1 MKKKKLW
8 KAMSV
13 ALSAAMLATSVPTGV
28 FAAAPE
34 VQTAQKKAADKNELK
49 LWYDEKAPD
58 SYDGWEKW
66 SLPLGNSGIGASV
79 FGGITQERIQLN
91 EKSLWS
97 GGPSSSRTNYNGGNI
112 ETTNVNGVQTKMSE
126 VVKQI
131 QQAFANGNTST
142 ATDLCNK
149 LVGVSDDAGTNGY
162 GYYLSYGNMY
172 LDFKGITES
181 SVSNYKRALDLH
193 TAVAS
198 VEYDYNGTHYVRENF
213 VSYPDNVLVTR
224 LTATGGSGKLNFD
237 VKVNPDN
244 AKGGGSNNPGAN
256 SYQRDW
262 DTKVNGG
269 EITVAGTL
277 KDNQMKFNSQ
287 TKVIADGT
295 TTDGTDK
302 VTVADAT
309 SVTIITSI
317 ATDYKDEYPKYRTGE
332 SAETLDTRVGGYV
345 SKAAAKTYDK
355 LKADHVAD
363 YQDIFERV
371 DLDLGQMPSDKTT
384 DALLAA
390 YKAGTA
396 TEAER
401 RYLEVMLFQYGR
413 YLTIESSRETPE
425 DDPYRETLPSN
436 LQGIWVGANNS
447 AWHAD
452 YHMNVNLQM
461 NYWPTYV
468 TNMAECAEPLI
479 NYIDALRAPGRVT
492 AKIYAGVE
500 SKDGEEN
507 GFMAHTQNNPF
518 GWTCPGWSFS
528 WGWSPAAVP
537 WILQNCWE
545 YYDFTRD
552 ADYLKEKIYP
562 MMKEEATLYDQIL
575 IDDGTGHLVSS
586 PSYSPEHGPYTSG
599 NTYEQTLVWQLY
611 QDTIE
616 AAGVVGETNTN
627 KVDTWKSN
635 QSKLKGP
642 IEVGKSGQIKEWYT
656 ETTFNQD
663 ANGNS
668 LGQGAGHRHISHML
682 GLFPGD
688 LISVDTPEW
697 LAAARVSMEKRV
709 DKTTGWGM
717 GQRINTWARLGD
729 GNHAYKLITDL
740 FDGGILTNLWDT
752 HSPYQIDGNFG
763 MTSGVAEML
772 VQSNMGYINLLP
784 ALPDTWSDGSVEGL
798 VARGNFELS
807 YDWTDGKLNK
817 AEILSNK
824 GGECQVQYDNI
835 AKATVT
841 DAEGNV
847 VEATK
852 VDGKT
857 NRISFN
863 TEAGKTYTI
872 KVPEAPKNVKANYYG
887 ESGTKVSWSAVDG
900 AAAYN
905 VYRSE
910 DGMTFEKVAENTK
923 RTSFV
928 DSKAFADVATVSY
941 KVTAV
946 YDDKESVD
954 SKVAA
959 VKDLTQSSENLA
971 HTGWTATAGS
981 EEGAGNDGP
990 ASWAID
996 GNTSTIWH
1004 SNYSDNSKK
1013 ADIANNLRNEFTID
1027 FGQAVILNKF
1037 EYVPRVSGNS
1047 NGVITK
1053 YRLLYSTTES
1063 GDDFVELTSG
1073 DWAAD
1078 KTVKTAEFTPTSM
1091 RRIQI
1096 RALATIG
1103 EGGTN
1108 QFISAAEFNAYK
1120 YIATTPA
1127 MIDTDALWDAVLA
1140 AQDKDLTIY
1149 TDATAKEY
1157 QDALDAAKAKLAL
1170 ELEDDMTQEQV
1181 DNALAALTAA
1191 EGNLEKKQEVQY
1203 VKLTGLTGAADSEE
1217 LTGEPD
1223 GNGPIAKALDGDLNT
1238 YWHTNWK
1245 DDTAPKAE
1253 TDGTKL
1259 TGKNNYI
1266 ITLAKPSTVTAVTYV
1281 PRNGYERSSGKV
1293 NNGAIEQCNVYV
1305 TTDGTTWKLAGT
1317 IGESNAWSYVNQ
1329 GAAGADQ
1336 NFVEKTVTFDKA
1348 YADVTKVK
1356 IEAIK
1361 TAGPQPNEFIN
1372 AAEFGVIGKGDG
1384 TPGEVTCS
1392 CALSEI
1398 TGVQDQTVALDV
1410 ADSKSVKLEPK
1421 ATATTCRVDGHDG
1434 TVVYT
1439 YAVKSAG
1446 NTGATV
1452 TTDGTVTVNDA
1463 GTAVITVTAT
1473 LSRKGEEALVK
1484 TKDVTLTVTSNKA
1497 SAAEKD
1503 GLKNMVDSVAA
1514 QIADKDNYTEESY
1527 QKLKAAVDAAN
1538 KLISS
1543 GSASK
1548 EQIAAAKQAI
1558 ADAKGKLVLK
1568 SDADAKAEAAKAL
1581 EAAKATYEAGQKDY
1595 DDASWKAFGDAY
1607 NALKNADAKAEAATL
1622 KALTAALTKAQG
1634 ALTVKKTETPK
1645 PAEEVKLD
1653 APAVK
1658 EVKAK
1663 AAKGGVT
1670 VTVTVE
1676 PVKDAAAYDVYRVVK
1691 GKAAKVGTTAAGKT
1705 VVTDTTAI
1713 RGASY
1718 YAVAVSADGKTV
1730 SKAGAAVAVKLAKA
1744 PKIKKA
1750 TAGSR
1755 NAKLTW
1761 KKAKGTKVVVYRST
1775 KKNSGYKKAATSR
1788 KGAASLVNKKL
1799 KAGKTYYYKIATV
1812 KGKTVSEMSK
1822 AKRVKIK
1829 K

>member
-1 MKKKKLW
+1 MKKKKLR
-8 KAMSV
+8 KVMSV
-13 ALSAAMLATSVPTGV
+13 ALSAAMLATAVPTGI

-131 QQAFANGNTST
+131 QQAFASGNTST
-142 ATDLCNK
+142 AESLCAK

-262 DTKVNGG
+262 NTKVNGG

-355 LKADHVAD
+355 LKADHVKD
-363 YQDIFERV
+363 YQNIFERV

-425 DDPYRETLPSN
+425 GDEYRETLPSN

-518 GWTCPGWSFS
+518 GWTCPGWDFN

-562 MMKEEATLYDQIL
+562 MMKEEAALYDQIL
-575 IDDGTGHLVSS
+575 IKDADGKLVSS
-586 PSYSPEHGPYTSG
+586 PSYSPEHGPKTSG

-616 AAGVVGETNTN
+616 AAGIVGETDTA
-627 KVDTWKSN
+627 KVTQWKKN
-635 QSKLKGP
+635 QSDLKGP
-642 IEVGKSGQIKEWYT
+642 IEVGDSGQIKEWYT
-656 ETTFNQD
+656 ETTV
-663 ANGNS
+663 NS
-668 LGQGAGHRHISHML
+668 LGAGSGHRHLSHML

-688 LISVDTPEW
+688 LISVDTPKW
-697 LAAARVSMEKRV
+697 LAAARVSMENRV

-887 ESGTKVSWSAVDG
+887 KSGTKVNWSAVKD
-900 AAAYN
+900 ATSYN

-928 DSKAFADVATVSY
+928 DSKAFADVTTVSY

-946 YDDKESVD
+946 YGDKESGD

-981 EEGAGNDGP
+981 EETTKETAP
-990 ASWAID
+990 ASQAID
-996 GNTSTIWH
+996 GNTTTIWH
-1004 SNYSDNSKK
+1004 SKWSDGGTHPN
-1013 ADIANNLRNEFTID
+1013 IANDQNNEFTID
-1027 FGQAVILNKF
+1027 FGQTVTVNKF
-1037 EYVPRVSGNS
+1037 EYVPRSSGTS
-1047 NGVITK
+1047 VNGIITRYK
-1053 YRLLYSTTES
+1053 LLYSTTES
-1063 GDDFVELTSG
+1063 GNDFKELTSG
-1073 DWAAD
+1073 EWDAD
-1078 KTVKTAEFTPTSM
+1078 KTVKTATFAPTEM

-1096 RALATIG
+1096 RALATLDD
-1103 EGGTN
+1103 TPTKN
-1108 QFISAAEFNAYK
+1108 QHVTAAEFNAYK
-1120 YIATTPA
+1120 YIATTPV
-1127 MIDTDALWDAVLA
+1127 MIDTDALWNAVLA
-1140 AQDKDLTIY
+1140 AQDKDLSIY
-1149 TDATAKEY
+1149 TDATAKAY

-1181 DNALAALTAA
+1181 NNALAALTAA
-1191 EGNLEKKQEVQY
+1191 ITGLKEKPVEKPDKGSLTTAVAEAGKTDLNGYTQETVNAFKEALQEAQNVLNDEKATKEQVEKALSKLNAAQKALKKETTPDGDKTQGTDKTQPTAPGTDKTNPAPETKVPAVGTTVTVKGVQY
-1203 VKLTGLTGAADSEE
+1203 AVTKSAAQGGTAEAVKV
-1217 LTGEPD
+1217 
-1223 GNGPIAKALDGDLNT
+1223 
-1238 YWHTNWK
+1238 
-1245 DDTAPKAE
+1245 
-1253 TDGTKL
+1253 
-1259 TGKNNYI
+1259 TGKGKK
-1266 ITLAKPSTVTAVTYV
+1266 IT
-1281 PRNGYERSSGKV
+1281 
-1293 NNGAIEQCNVYV
+1293 I
-1305 TTDGTTWKLAGT
+1305 
-1317 IGESNAWSYVNQ
+1317 
-1329 GAAGADQ
+1329 AA
-1336 NFVEKTVTFDKA
+1336 T
-1348 YADVTKVK
+1348 VK
-1356 IEAIK
+1356 IEGVTFKVTSIRK
-1361 TAGPQPNEFIN
+1361 N
-1372 AAEFGVIGKGDG
+1372 AAKKNSRITSVVIGK
-1384 TPGEVTCS
+1384 
-1392 CALSEI
+1392 
-1398 TGVQDQTVALDV
+1398 
-1410 ADSKSVKLEPK
+1410 
-1421 ATATTCRVDGHDG
+1421 
-1434 TVVYT
+1434 
-1439 YAVKSAG
+1439 
-1446 NTGATV
+1446 N
-1452 TTDGTVTVNDA
+1452 
-1463 GTAVITVTAT
+1463 
-1473 LSRKGEEALVK
+1473 
-1484 TKDVTLTVTSNKA
+1484 VTSIGA
-1497 SAAEKD
+1497 GSFEKC
-1503 GLKNMVDSVAA
+1503 K
-1514 QIADKDNYTEESY
+1514 
-1527 QKLKAAVDAAN
+1527 
-1538 KLISS
+1538 
-1543 GSASK
+1543 
-1548 EQIAAAKQAI
+1548 
-1558 ADAKGKLVLK
+1558 
-1568 SDADAKAEAAKAL
+1568 
-1581 EAAKATYEAGQKDY
+1581 
-1595 DDASWKAFGDAY
+1595 
-1607 NALKNADAKAEAATL
+1607 
-1622 KALTAALTKAQG
+1622 
-1634 ALTVKKTETPK
+1634 
-1645 PAEEVKLD
+1645 
-1653 APAVK
+1653 
-1658 EVKAK
+1658 
-1663 AAKGGVT
+1663 
-1670 VTVTVE
+1670 
-1676 PVKDAAAYDVYRVVK
+1676 
-1691 GKAAKVGTTAAGKT
+1691 
-1705 VVTDTTAI
+1705 
-1713 RGASY
+1713 
-1718 YAVAVSADGKTV
+1718 
-1730 SKAGAAVAVKLAKA
+1730 KLANV
-1744 PKIKKA
+1744 
-1750 TAGSR
+1750 TF
-1755 NAKLTW
+1755 
-1761 KKAKGTKVVVYRST
+1761 KGTKAVKIGKKAFKGTSAKMKVVT
-1775 KKNSGYKKAATSR
+1775 AKKMPKKALGKLKKTLKKNGISKKAVYKK
-1788 KGAASLVNKKL
+1788 K
-1799 KAGKTYYYKIATV
+1799 
-1812 KGKTVSEMSK
+1812 
-1822 AKRVKIK
+1822 
-1829 K
+1829 

>member
-34 VQTAQKKAADKNELK
+34 VQTSQEKAADENELK

-79 FGGITQERIQLN
+79 FGGIAKERIQLN

-97 GGPSSSRTNYNGGNI
+97 GGPSASRDYNGGNI
-112 ETTNVNGVQTKMSE
+112 ETSGGVKMSDI
-126 VVKQI
+126 VKQI
-131 QQAFANGNTST
+131 QQAFANGQSDT
-142 ATDLCNK
+142 AEKLCNK

-172 LDFKGITES
+172 LNFNDISES
-181 SVSNYKRALDLH
+181 DESDVSNYKRSLDLH

-224 LTATGGSGKLNFD
+224 LTATGGNGKLNFD
-237 VKVNPDN
+237 VKVDPDN
-244 AKGGGSNNPGAN
+244 EKGDGSNTPGAN
-256 SYQRDW
+256 SYKRDW
-262 DTKVNGG
+262 NTKVNGG

-287 TKVIADGT
+287 TKVIANGT

-332 SAETLDTRVGGYV
+332 SAEALDTRVDGYV
-345 SKAAAKTYDK
+345 SRAAAKKYDT
-355 LKADHVAD
+355 LKADHIKD
-363 YQDIFERV
+363 YQNIFERV
-371 DLDLGQMPSDKTT
+371 DLDLGQIPSDKTT
-384 DALLAA
+384 DALLSA

-425 DDPYRETLPSN
+425 GDQYRETLPSN

-479 NYIDALRAPGRVT
+479 NYIDALRTPGRVT

-518 GWTCPGWSFS
+518 GWTCPGWSFD

-552 ADYLKEKIYP
+552 ADYLKKKIYP

-575 IDDGTGHLVSS
+575 IEDADGKLVSS
-586 PSYSPEHGPYTSG
+586 PSYSPEHGPKTSG

-616 AAGVVGETNTN
+616 AAGIVGETDTT
-627 KVDTWKSN
+627 KVTKWKEN

-642 IEVGKSGQIKEWYT
+642 IEVGDSGQIKEWYT
-656 ETTFNQD
+656 ETTV
-663 ANGNS
+663 NS
-668 LGQGAGHRHISHML
+668 LGAGYGHRHLSHML

-688 LISVDTPEW
+688 LISVDTPKW
-697 LAAARVSMEKRV
+697 LAAARVSMENRV

-784 ALPDTWSDGSVEGL
+784 ALPDNWSDGSVEGL

-807 YDWTDGKLNK
+807 YNWTDGNLNQ
-817 AEILSNK
+817 AQILSNK

-887 ESGTKVSWSAVDG
+887 KSGTKVNWSAVKD
-900 AAAYN
+900 ATSYN

-981 EEGAGNDGP
+981 EETTKETAP
-990 ASWAID
+990 ASQAID
-996 GNTSTIWH
+996 GNTTTIWH
-1004 SNYSDNSKK
+1004 SKWSDGGTHPN
-1013 ADIANNLRNEFTID
+1013 IANDQNNEFTID
-1027 FGQAVILNKF
+1027 FGQNVTINKF
-1037 EYVPRVSGNS
+1037 EYVPRSSGTS
-1047 NGVITK
+1047 VNGIITK
-1053 YRLLYSTTES
+1053 YKLLYSTTES
-1063 GDDFVELTSG
+1063 GNDFKELTSG
-1073 DWAAD
+1073 EWDAD
-1078 KTVKTAEFTPTSM
+1078 KTVKTATFAPTEM

-1096 RALATIG
+1096 RALATLDD
-1103 EGGTN
+1103 TATKN
-1108 QFISAAEFNAYK
+1108 QHVTAAEFNAYK
-1120 YIATTPA
+1120 YIATTPV
-1127 MIDTDALWDAVLA
+1127 MIDTDALWNAVLA
-1140 AQDKDLTIY
+1140 AQDKDLSIY
-1149 TDATAKEY
+1149 TDATAKAY

-1191 EGNLEKKQEVQY
+1191 ITGLKEKPVEKPDKGSLTTAVDEAARTDLTGYTKETVDAFKEALKDAQNVLKDENATKEQIENALAKLDAAKKALKKDTTPDSDKTQGTDKTQPTAPGTDKTNPAPETKVPAVGTTVTVKGVQY
-1203 VKLTGLTGAADSEE
+1203 AVTKSAAQGGTAEAVKV
-1217 LTGEPD
+1217 
-1223 GNGPIAKALDGDLNT
+1223 
-1238 YWHTNWK
+1238 
-1245 DDTAPKAE
+1245 
-1253 TDGTKL
+1253 
-1259 TGKNNYI
+1259 TGKGKK
-1266 ITLAKPSTVTAVTYV
+1266 IT
-1281 PRNGYERSSGKV
+1281 
-1293 NNGAIEQCNVYV
+1293 I
-1305 TTDGTTWKLAGT
+1305 
-1317 IGESNAWSYVNQ
+1317 
-1329 GAAGADQ
+1329 AA
-1336 NFVEKTVTFDKA
+1336 T
-1348 YADVTKVK
+1348 VK
-1356 IEAIK
+1356 IEGVTFKVTSIRK
-1361 TAGPQPNEFIN
+1361 N
-1372 AAEFGVIGKGDG
+1372 AAKKNSRITSVVIGK
-1384 TPGEVTCS
+1384 
-1392 CALSEI
+1392 
-1398 TGVQDQTVALDV
+1398 
-1410 ADSKSVKLEPK
+1410 
-1421 ATATTCRVDGHDG
+1421 
-1434 TVVYT
+1434 
-1439 YAVKSAG
+1439 
-1446 NTGATV
+1446 N
-1452 TTDGTVTVNDA
+1452 
-1463 GTAVITVTAT
+1463 
-1473 LSRKGEEALVK
+1473 
-1484 TKDVTLTVTSNKA
+1484 VTSIGA
-1497 SAAEKD
+1497 GSFEKC
-1503 GLKNMVDSVAA
+1503 K
-1514 QIADKDNYTEESY
+1514 
-1527 QKLKAAVDAAN
+1527 
-1538 KLISS
+1538 
-1543 GSASK
+1543 
-1548 EQIAAAKQAI
+1548 
-1558 ADAKGKLVLK
+1558 
-1568 SDADAKAEAAKAL
+1568 
-1581 EAAKATYEAGQKDY
+1581 
-1595 DDASWKAFGDAY
+1595 
-1607 NALKNADAKAEAATL
+1607 
-1622 KALTAALTKAQG
+1622 
-1634 ALTVKKTETPK
+1634 
-1645 PAEEVKLD
+1645 
-1653 APAVK
+1653 
-1658 EVKAK
+1658 
-1663 AAKGGVT
+1663 
-1670 VTVTVE
+1670 
-1676 PVKDAAAYDVYRVVK
+1676 
-1691 GKAAKVGTTAAGKT
+1691 
-1705 VVTDTTAI
+1705 
-1713 RGASY
+1713 
-1718 YAVAVSADGKTV
+1718 
-1730 SKAGAAVAVKLAKA
+1730 KLANV
-1744 PKIKKA
+1744 
-1750 TAGSR
+1750 TF
-1755 NAKLTW
+1755 
-1761 KKAKGTKVVVYRST
+1761 KGTKAVKIGKKAFKGTSAKMKVVT
-1775 KKNSGYKKAATSR
+1775 AKKMPKKALGKLKKTLKKNGISKKAVYKK
-1788 KGAASLVNKKL
+1788 K
-1799 KAGKTYYYKIATV
+1799 
-1812 KGKTVSEMSK
+1812 
-1822 AKRVKIK
+1822 
-1829 K
+1829 

>member
-34 VQTAQKKAADKNELK
+34 VQTSQEKAADENELK
-49 LWYDEKAPD
+49 LWYDEKAPN

-79 FGGITQERIQLN
+79 FGGIAKERIQLN

-97 GGPSSSRTNYNGGNI
+97 GGPSASRDYNGGNI
-112 ETTNVNGVQTKMSE
+112 ETSGGVKMSDI
-126 VVKQI
+126 VKQI
-131 QQAFANGNTST
+131 QQAFANGQSDT
-142 ATDLCNK
+142 AEKLCNK

-172 LDFKGITES
+172 LNFNDISES
-181 SVSNYKRALDLH
+181 DESDVSNYKRSLDLH

-224 LTATGGSGKLNFD
+224 LTATGGNGKLNFD
-237 VKVNPDN
+237 VKVDPDN
-244 AKGGGSNNPGAN
+244 EKGDGSNTPGAN
-256 SYQRDW
+256 SYKRDW
-262 DTKVNGG
+262 NTKVNGG

-287 TKVIADGT
+287 TKVIANGT

-332 SAETLDTRVGGYV
+332 SAEALDTRVDGYV
-345 SKAAAKTYDK
+345 SRAAAKKYDT
-355 LKADHVAD
+355 LKADHIKD
-363 YQDIFERV
+363 YQNIFERV
-371 DLDLGQMPSDKTT
+371 DLDLGQIPSDKTT
-384 DALLAA
+384 DALLSA

-425 DDPYRETLPSN
+425 GDQYRETLPSN

-518 GWTCPGWSFS
+518 GWTCPGWSFD

-552 ADYLKEKIYP
+552 ADYLKKKIYP

-575 IDDGTGHLVSS
+575 IEDADGKLVSS
-586 PSYSPEHGPYTSG
+586 PSYSPEHGPKTSG

-616 AAGVVGETNTN
+616 AAGIVGETDTT
-627 KVDTWKSN
+627 KVTKWKEN

-642 IEVGKSGQIKEWYT
+642 IEVGDSGQIKEWYT
-656 ETTFNQD
+656 ETTV
-663 ANGNS
+663 NS
-668 LGQGAGHRHISHML
+668 LGAGYGHRHLSHML

-688 LISVDTPEW
+688 LISVDTPKW
-697 LAAARVSMEKRV
+697 LAAARVSMENRV

-784 ALPDTWSDGSVEGL
+784 ALPDNWSDGSVEGL

-807 YDWTDGKLNK
+807 YNWTDGNLNQ
-817 AEILSNK
+817 AQILSNK

-887 ESGTKVSWSAVDG
+887 KSGTKVNWSAVKD
-900 AAAYN
+900 ATSYN

-981 EEGAGNDGP
+981 EETTKETAP
-990 ASWAID
+990 ASQAID
-996 GNTSTIWH
+996 GNTTTIWH
-1004 SNYSDNSKK
+1004 SKWSDGGTHPN
-1013 ADIANNLRNEFTID
+1013 IANDQNNEFTID
-1027 FGQAVILNKF
+1027 FGQNVTINKF
-1037 EYVPRVSGNS
+1037 EYVPRSSGTS
-1047 NGVITK
+1047 VNGIITK
-1053 YRLLYSTTES
+1053 YKLLYSTTES
-1063 GDDFVELTSG
+1063 GNDFKELTSG
-1073 DWAAD
+1073 EWDAD
-1078 KTVKTAEFTPTSM
+1078 KTVKTATFAPTEM

-1096 RALATIG
+1096 RALATLDD
-1103 EGGTN
+1103 TATKN
-1108 QFISAAEFNAYK
+1108 QHVTAAEFNAYK
-1120 YIATTPA
+1120 YIATTPV
-1127 MIDTDALWDAVLA
+1127 MIDTDALWNAVLA
-1140 AQDKDLTIY
+1140 AQDKDLSIY
-1149 TDATAKEY
+1149 TDATAKAY

-1191 EGNLEKKQEVQY
+1191 ITGLKEKPVEKPDKGSLTTAVDEAARTDLTGYTKETVDAFKEALKDAQNVLKDENATKEQIENALAKLDAAKKALKKDTTPDSDKTQGTDKTQPTAPGTDKTNPAPETKVPAVGTTVTVKGVQY
-1203 VKLTGLTGAADSEE
+1203 AVTKSAAQGGTAEAVKV
-1217 LTGEPD
+1217 
-1223 GNGPIAKALDGDLNT
+1223 
-1238 YWHTNWK
+1238 
-1245 DDTAPKAE
+1245 
-1253 TDGTKL
+1253 
-1259 TGKNNYI
+1259 TGKGKK
-1266 ITLAKPSTVTAVTYV
+1266 IT
-1281 PRNGYERSSGKV
+1281 
-1293 NNGAIEQCNVYV
+1293 I
-1305 TTDGTTWKLAGT
+1305 
-1317 IGESNAWSYVNQ
+1317 
-1329 GAAGADQ
+1329 AA
-1336 NFVEKTVTFDKA
+1336 T
-1348 YADVTKVK
+1348 VK
-1356 IEAIK
+1356 IEGVTFKVTSIRK
-1361 TAGPQPNEFIN
+1361 N
-1372 AAEFGVIGKGDG
+1372 AAKKNSRITSVVIGK
-1384 TPGEVTCS
+1384 
-1392 CALSEI
+1392 
-1398 TGVQDQTVALDV
+1398 
-1410 ADSKSVKLEPK
+1410 
-1421 ATATTCRVDGHDG
+1421 
-1434 TVVYT
+1434 
-1439 YAVKSAG
+1439 
-1446 NTGATV
+1446 N
-1452 TTDGTVTVNDA
+1452 
-1463 GTAVITVTAT
+1463 
-1473 LSRKGEEALVK
+1473 
-1484 TKDVTLTVTSNKA
+1484 VTSIGA
-1497 SAAEKD
+1497 GSFEKC
-1503 GLKNMVDSVAA
+1503 K
-1514 QIADKDNYTEESY
+1514 
-1527 QKLKAAVDAAN
+1527 
-1538 KLISS
+1538 
-1543 GSASK
+1543 
-1548 EQIAAAKQAI
+1548 
-1558 ADAKGKLVLK
+1558 
-1568 SDADAKAEAAKAL
+1568 
-1581 EAAKATYEAGQKDY
+1581 
-1595 DDASWKAFGDAY
+1595 
-1607 NALKNADAKAEAATL
+1607 
-1622 KALTAALTKAQG
+1622 
-1634 ALTVKKTETPK
+1634 
-1645 PAEEVKLD
+1645 
-1653 APAVK
+1653 
-1658 EVKAK
+1658 
-1663 AAKGGVT
+1663 
-1670 VTVTVE
+1670 
-1676 PVKDAAAYDVYRVVK
+1676 
-1691 GKAAKVGTTAAGKT
+1691 
-1705 VVTDTTAI
+1705 
-1713 RGASY
+1713 
-1718 YAVAVSADGKTV
+1718 
-1730 SKAGAAVAVKLAKA
+1730 KLANV
-1744 PKIKKA
+1744 
-1750 TAGSR
+1750 TF
-1755 NAKLTW
+1755 
-1761 KKAKGTKVVVYRST
+1761 KGTKAVKIGKKAFKGTSAKMKVVT
-1775 KKNSGYKKAATSR
+1775 AKKMPKKALGKLKKTLKKNGISKKAVYKK
-1788 KGAASLVNKKL
+1788 K
-1799 KAGKTYYYKIATV
+1799 
-1812 KGKTVSEMSK
+1812 
-1822 AKRVKIK
+1822 
-1829 K
+1829 

>member
-34 VQTAQKKAADKNELK
+34 VQTSQEKAADENELK

-58 SYDGWEKW
+58 NYSGWEKW

-97 GGPSSSRTNYNGGNI
+97 GGPSSSRNYNGGNI
-112 ETTNVNGVQTKMSE
+112 ETTDVKGTQTKMSE
-126 VVKQI
+126 VVKKI
-131 QQAFANGNTST
+131 QQAFAAGDTKT
-142 ATDLCNK
+142 ADELCAK

-181 SVSNYKRALDLH
+181 YVSNYKRALDLH

-224 LTATGGSGKLNFD
+224 LTATGGNGKLNFD
-237 VKVNPDN
+237 VKVDPDN
-244 AKGGGSNNPGAN
+244 EKGGGSNRPGAN

-262 DTKVNGG
+262 NTTVNNG
-269 EITVAGTL
+269 EIKVAGTL
-277 KDNQMKFNSQ
+277 RDNQMKFNSQ

-302 VTVADAT
+302 VTVEDAT

-317 ATDYKDEYPKYRTGE
+317 ATDYKDKYPKYRTGE
-332 SAETLDTRVGGYV
+332 SAEALDTRVGGYV
-345 SKAAAKTYDK
+345 SLAAAKKYDT
-355 LKADHVAD
+355 LKADHIKD
-363 YQDIFERV
+363 YQNIFERV
-371 DLDLGQMPSDKTT
+371 DLDLGQIPSDKTT

-390 YKAGTA
+390 YKSGTA

-425 DDPYRETLPSN
+425 GDQYRETLPSN

-518 GWTCPGWSFS
+518 GWTCPGWDFN

-552 ADYLKEKIYP
+552 ANYLKEKIYP

-575 IDDGTGHLVSS
+575 IEDADGKLVSS
-586 PSYSPEHGPYTSG
+586 PSYSPEHGPKTSG

-616 AAGVVGETNTN
+616 AANIVGESDTA
-627 KVDTWKSN
+627 KVTEWKEK

-752 HSPYQIDGNFG
+752 HAPYQIDGNFG

-772 VQSNMGYINLLP
+772 LQSNMGYINLLP

-807 YDWTDGKLNK
+807 YDWSDGSLNQ
-817 AEILSNK
+817 AQIVSNK
-824 GGECQVQYDNI
+824 GGECQVQYSGI
-835 AKATVT
+835 AKATIT

-863 TEAGKTYTI
+863 TEAGKTYII

-887 ESGTKVSWSAVDG
+887 TSGTKVNWSAVED
-900 AAAYN
+900 ATSYN

-910 DGMTFEKVAENTK
+910 NGTTFEKIAENTK

-928 DSKAFADVATVSY
+928 DKKAFTDVSAVSY
-941 KVTAV
+941 KVTAC
-946 YDDKESVD
+946 YEDKESGD
-954 SKVAA
+954 SKVAS
-959 VKDLTQSSENLA
+959 VKDLTQSSEKLA
-971 HTGWTATAGS
+971 HDGWKATAGS
-981 EEGAGNDGP
+981 EENAGNDGP

-996 GNTSTIWH
+996 GNTTTIWH
-1004 SNYSDNSKK
+1004 SKWSSGGTHP
-1013 ADIANNLRNEFTID
+1013 DIANDQNNEFTID
-1027 FGQAVILNKF
+1027 FGQTVTVNKF
-1037 EYVPRVSGNS
+1037 EYVPRSSGIS
-1047 NGVITK
+1047 VNGIITK
-1053 YRLLYSTTES
+1053 YKLLYSTTES
-1063 GDDFVELTSG
+1063 GDDFKELTSG
-1073 DWAAD
+1073 EWDAD
-1078 KTVKTAEFTPTSM
+1078 KTVKTATFAPTEM

-1096 RALATIG
+1096 RALATLDD
-1103 EGGTN
+1103 TATKN
-1108 QFISAAEFNAYK
+1108 QHVTAAEFNAYK
-1120 YIATTPA
+1120 YVANTPV
-1127 MIDTDALWDAVLA
+1127 MIDTDALWNAVLA
-1140 AQDKDLTIY
+1140 AQDKDLSIY
-1149 TDATAKEY
+1149 TNATAKAY

-1191 EGNLEKKQEVQY
+1191 I
-1203 VKLTGLTGAADSEE
+1203 TGLKKKADKSELNAKITE
-1217 LTGEPD
+1217 AEALNLSTYTEATAQALTTALTT
-1223 GNGPIAKALDGDLNT
+1223 AKNI
-1238 YWHTNWK
+1238 K
-1245 DDTAPKAE
+1245 
-1253 TDGTKL
+1253 
-1259 TGKNNYI
+1259 KNEEA
-1266 ITLAKPSTVTAVTYV
+1266 TQ
-1281 PRNGYERSSGKV
+1281 EEV
-1293 NNGAIEQCNVYV
+1293 NNA
-1305 TTDGTTWKLAGT
+1305 LA
-1317 IGESNAWSYVNQ
+1317 
-1329 GAAGADQ
+1329 
-1336 NFVEKTVTFDKA
+1336 
-1348 YADVTKVK
+1348 
-1356 IEAIK
+1356 
-1361 TAGPQPNEFIN
+1361 
-1372 AAEFGVIGKGDG
+1372 
-1384 TPGEVTCS
+1384 
-1392 CALSEI
+1392 
-1398 TGVQDQTVALDV
+1398 
-1410 ADSKSVKLEPK
+1410 
-1421 ATATTCRVDGHDG
+1421 
-1434 TVVYT
+1434 
-1439 YAVKSAG
+1439 
-1446 NTGATV
+1446 
-1452 TTDGTVTVNDA
+1452 
-1463 GTAVITVTAT
+1463 
-1473 LSRKGEEALVK
+1473 
-1484 TKDVTLTVTSNKA
+1484 
-1497 SAAEKD
+1497 
-1503 GLKNMVDSVAA
+1503 
-1514 QIADKDNYTEESY
+1514 
-1527 QKLKAAVDAAN
+1527 
-1538 KLISS
+1538 
-1543 GSASK
+1543 
-1548 EQIAAAKQAI
+1548 
-1558 ADAKGKLVLK
+1558 
-1568 SDADAKAEAAKAL
+1568 
-1581 EAAKATYEAGQKDY
+1581 
-1595 DDASWKAFGDAY
+1595 
-1607 NALKNADAKAEAATL
+1607 
-1622 KALTAALTKAQG
+1622 ALTAAITGLKEKPVEKPDKGSLTTAVAEAGKTDLNGYTQETVNAFKEALQEAQNVLNDEKATKEQVEK
-1634 ALTVKKTETPK
+1634 ALSKLNAAQKALKKETTPDNDK
-1645 PAEEVKLD
+1645 TQPTAPGTDKTNPAPETKV
-1653 APAVK
+1653 PAV
-1658 EVKAK
+1658 
-1663 AAKGGVT
+1663 GTT
-1670 VTVTVE
+1670 VTVKGVQYAVTKSAAQGGTAE
-1676 PVKDAAAYDVYRVVK
+1676 AVKVTGK
-1691 GKAAKVGTTAAGKT
+1691 GKKITIAATVKIEGVTFKVTSIRKNAAKKNSRITSVVIGKNVTSIGAGSFEKC
-1705 VVTDTTAI
+1705 
-1713 RGASY
+1713 
-1718 YAVAVSADGKTV
+1718 K
-1730 SKAGAAVAVKLAKA
+1730 KLANV
-1744 PKIKKA
+1744 
-1750 TAGSR
+1750 TF
-1755 NAKLTW
+1755 
-1761 KKAKGTKVVVYRST
+1761 KGTKAVKIGKKAFKGTSAKMKVVT
-1775 KKNSGYKKAATSR
+1775 AKKMPKKALGKLKKTLKKNGISKKAVYKK
-1788 KGAASLVNKKL
+1788 K
-1799 KAGKTYYYKIATV
+1799 
-1812 KGKTVSEMSK
+1812 
-1822 AKRVKIK
+1822 
-1829 K
+1829 

>member
-1 MKKKKLW
+1 
-8 KAMSV
+8 MSA
-13 ALSAAMLATSVPTGV
+13 ALSAVLLATSVPSAV
-28 FAAAPE
+28 FASSPVKTAN
-34 VQTAQKKAADKNELK
+34 VQTKAADENELK

-97 GGPSSSRTNYNGGNI
+97 GGPSSSRNYNGGNI
-112 ETTNVNGVQTKMSE
+112 ETTNVNGVQTKMSD

-142 ATDLCNK
+142 AESLCAK

-181 SVSNYKRALDLH
+181 SVSNYSRALDLH

-244 AKGGGSNNPGAN
+244 EKGGGSNNPGAN

-262 DTKVNGG
+262 NTTVNGG

-317 ATDYKDEYPKYRTGE
+317 ATDYKDEYPNYRTGE
-332 SAETLDTRVGGYV
+332 SAAALDTRVGGYV
-345 SKAAAKTYDK
+345 DKAAAKDYDT
-355 LKADHVAD
+355 LKADHVKD
-363 YQDIFERV
+363 YQNIFERV
-371 DLDLGQMPSDKTT
+371 DLDLGQIPSDKTT

-425 DDPYRETLPSN
+425 DDPSRETLPSN

-447 AWHAD
+447 AWHSD

-518 GWTCPGWSFS
+518 GWTCPGWNFD

-552 ADYLKEKIYP
+552 ADYLKDKIYP

-575 IDDGTGHLVSS
+575 IKDADGKLVSS
-586 PSYSPEHGPYTSG
+586 PSYSPEHGPKTSG

-616 AAGVVGETNTN
+616 AAGIVGETDTA
-627 KVDTWKSN
+627 KVAQWKSN
-635 QSKLKGP
+635 QSNLKGP
-642 IEVGKSGQIKEWYT
+642 IEVGDSGQIKEWYT
-656 ETTFNQD
+656 ETTV
-663 ANGNS
+663 NS
-668 LGQGAGHRHISHML
+668 LGQGYNHRHLSHML

-697 LAAARVSMEKRV
+697 LAAARVSMENRV

-807 YDWTDGKLNK
+807 YDWTDGKLNQAK
-817 AEILSNK
+817 ILSNK
-824 GGECQVQYDNI
+824 GGECQVQYSGI
-835 AKATVT
+835 ANATVT
-841 DAEGNV
+841 DSDGKV

-863 TEAGKTYTI
+863 TEEGKTYTI

-887 ESGTKVSWSAVDG
+887 ESGTKVSWNAVDG

-910 DGMTFEKVAENTK
+910 DGTTFTKVTENTE

-928 DSKAFADVATVSY
+928 DSKAFTDVSKVSY
-941 KVTAV
+941 KVTAL
-946 YDDKESVD
+946 YGDKESGD

-959 VKDLTQSSENLA
+959 VKDLTQTSENLD

-981 EEGAGNDGP
+981 EEGSGNDGP

-996 GNTSTIWH
+996 GNTGTIWH
-1004 SNYSDNSKK
+1004 SRWSNGGTHP
-1013 ADIANNLRNEFTID
+1013 DIANDQNNEFTID
-1027 FGQAVILNKF
+1027 FGKTVTLNKF
-1037 EYVPRVSGNS
+1037 EYVPRSTGTSV
-1047 NGVITK
+1047 NGIITK
-1053 YRLLYSTTES
+1053 YKLLYSTSES
-1063 GDDFVELTSG
+1063 GNDFAELASG

-1078 KTVKTAEFTPTSM
+1078 KTVKTAEFAPTAM

-1096 RALATIG
+1096 RALATLDD
-1103 EGGTN
+1103 TATKN
-1108 QFISAAEFNAYK
+1108 QHVTAAEFNAYK
-1120 YIATTPA
+1120 YVAEHPVMT
-1127 MIDTDALWDAVLA
+1127 DTDALWNAVLT
-1140 AQDKDLTIY
+1140 AQKKDLSAY
-1149 TDATAKEY
+1149 TDASVQAYQAAITAAKALLALEDDAAQADVDKALADLNDAESKLEAKPADKPDKGSLTTAVDEAAKTDLNGYTKETV
-1157 QDALDAAKAKLAL
+1157 DAFKKALDEAQNVLKDENPTKEQIENALAKLDAAK
-1170 ELEDDMTQEQV
+1170 
-1181 DNALAALTAA
+1181 
-1191 EGNLEKKQEVQY
+1191 
-1203 VKLTGLTGAADSEE
+1203 
-1217 LTGEPD
+1217 
-1223 GNGPIAKALDGDLNT
+1223 KALK
-1238 YWHTNWK
+1238 K
-1245 DDTAPKAE
+1245 DTTPD
-1253 TDGTKL
+1253 
-1259 TGKNNYI
+1259 TGKP
-1266 ITLAKPSTVTAVTYV
+1266 TPDTEKPAPTPTKVPAVGTTKTVKGVRYAVT
-1281 PRNGYERSSGKV
+1281 
-1293 NNGAIEQCNVYV
+1293 
-1305 TTDGTTWKLAGT
+1305 
-1317 IGESNAWSYVNQ
+1317 
-1329 GAAGADQ
+1329 
-1336 NFVEKTVTFDKA
+1336 
-1348 YADVTKVK
+1348 
-1356 IEAIK
+1356 
-1361 TAGPQPNEFIN
+1361 
-1372 AAEFGVIGKGDG
+1372 
-1384 TPGEVTCS
+1384 
-1392 CALSEI
+1392 
-1398 TGVQDQTVALDV
+1398 
-1410 ADSKSVKLEPK
+1410 KS
-1421 ATATTCRVDGHDG
+1421 
-1434 TVVYT
+1434 
-1439 YAVKSAG
+1439 
-1446 NTGATV
+1446 
-1452 TTDGTVTVNDA
+1452 
-1463 GTAVITVTAT
+1463 
-1473 LSRKGEEALVK
+1473 
-1484 TKDVTLTVTSNKA
+1484 
-1497 SAAEKD
+1497 
-1503 GLKNMVDSVAA
+1503 
-1514 QIADKDNYTEESY
+1514 
-1527 QKLKAAVDAAN
+1527 
-1538 KLISS
+1538 
-1543 GSASK
+1543 
-1548 EQIAAAKQAI
+1548 
-1558 ADAKGKLVLK
+1558 
-1568 SDADAKAEAAKAL
+1568 
-1581 EAAKATYEAGQKDY
+1581 
-1595 DDASWKAFGDAY
+1595 
-1607 NALKNADAKAEAATL
+1607 
-1622 KALTAALTKAQG
+1622 
-1634 ALTVKKTETPK
+1634 
-1645 PAEEVKLD
+1645 
-1653 APAVK
+1653 
-1658 EVKAK
+1658 
-1663 AAKGGVT
+1663 AAKGGTAEAVKVTGKGKKITIAATVKIDGVTFT
-1670 VTVTVE
+1670 VTSI
-1676 PVKDAAAYDVYRVVK
+1676 KK
-1691 GKAAKVGTTAAGKT
+1691 NAAKNNKNMTSVVIGKNVTSIGANSFANSKKLANVTFKGTKAVKVGSKAFKGTSSKMK
-1705 VVTDTTAI
+1705 VVTPKKM
-1713 RGASY
+1713 SK
-1718 YAVAVSADGKTV
+1718 KTQNTLKKNLK
-1730 SKAGAAVAVKLAKA
+1730 KAG
-1744 PKIKKA
+1744 ISKKA
-1750 TAGSR
+1750 T
-1755 NAKLTW
+1755 
-1761 KKAKGTKVVVYRST
+1761 Y
-1775 KKNSGYKKAATSR
+1775 KNK
-1788 KGAASLVNKKL
+1788 
-1799 KAGKTYYYKIATV
+1799 
-1812 KGKTVSEMSK
+1812 
-1822 AKRVKIK
+1822 
-1829 K
+1829 